1 MLEPV
6 FQLFALTMRLTFML
20 LFGLLVLWFRWMSVN
35 PVVRLPAS
43 LAVGVVVTLVCA
55 LWSAGNH

>member
-35 PVVRLPAS
+35 PVV
-43 LAVGVVVTLVCA
+43 
-55 LWSAGNH
+55 